1 MSKSSLK
8 TITAI
13 LALSIGLSACST
25 VKMPTMKST
34 ENKVPRW
41 YAGAEDTGK
50 EGWILIN
57 RQKYY
62 YAVATAVS
70 PDMEMATK
78 KATLKA
84 KAEITDRVNGEMNNR
99 TVIEYSEVGSAEA
112 PTGTVQSNDTIVN
125 VIKDTILRTYST
137 NNKECY
143 RQIDINNWRCF
154 VGIKIPKSDIDKLI
168 SQYDAPRLA
177 KNSIKDSTDK
187 AAKKVLD

>member
-1 MSKSSLK
+1 MKSSIK
-8 TITAI
+8 TLTAA
-13 LALSIGLSACST
+13 LALTMTLSACST
-25 VKMPTMKST
+25 VSMPTMKSS

-41 YAGAEDTGK
+41 YANASDTGK

-84 KAEITDRVNGEMNNR
+84 KAKITDRVNGEMNNR
-99 TVIEYSEVGSAEA
+99 TVIEYSEIGSAEA

-125 VIKDTILRTYST
+125 VIKDTILRTYSK
-137 NNKECY
+137 NEHECY
-143 RQIDINNWRCF
+143 RQTDINNWRCF
-154 VGIKIPKSDIDKLI
+154 VSIKIPKADIDKLI
-168 SQYDAPRLA
+168 SQ
-177 KNSIKDSTDK
+177 
-187 AAKKVLD
+187 